1 MHTDGH
7 GGWRRQSSRTC
18 SAAAAPDPVRL
29 PQHPSLEEPPGP
41 STVRQAFPVIIG
53 QHCLE
58 LPMHRSEIV
67 PDRLS
72 ERIIGCAFR
81 VMNTLGSGFLEKVYE
96 NALAHELRKAG
107 LHVSQQHAI
116 VVRYDD
122 VIVGEYAADLLVE
135 GTVVVELKAVKALDR
150 VHIAQSINYL
160 KSTGRDVCLLLNF
173 GKPRLEVQ
181 RIVN

>member
-1 MHTDGH
+1 MPG
-7 GGWRRQSSRTC
+7 RSLNRAMV

-29 PQHPSLEEPPGP
+29 PQHPSPEEPPGP

-53 QHCLE
+53 QHRLE

-72 ERIIGCAFR
+72 VRITGCAFQ
-81 VMNTLGSGFLEKVYE
+81 VMNTLGSGFLEQVYQ

-107 LHVSQQHAI
+107 LQVSQQHSI

-122 VIVGEYAADLLVE
+122 VIVDEYAADLLVE
-135 GTVVVELKAVKALDR
+135 GTVVVELKVVDR

-160 KSTGRDVCLLLNF
+160 KATGLDVCLLLNV
-173 GKPRLEVQ
+173 GKPRLDMQ

>member
-1 MHTDGH
+1 
-7 GGWRRQSSRTC
+7 
-18 SAAAAPDPVRL
+18 
-29 PQHPSLEEPPGP
+29 
-41 STVRQAFPVIIG
+41 
-53 QHCLE
+53 
-58 LPMHRSEIV
+58 MHRSEIV

-107 LHVSQQHAI
+107 LQVSQQHAI

-135 GTVVVELKAVKALDR
+135 GADVVELKVVKAFDR

-160 KSTGRDVCLLLNF
+160 KATGLDVCL
-173 GKPRLEVQ
+173 
-181 RIVN
+181 

>member
-1 MHTDGH
+1 
-7 GGWRRQSSRTC
+7 
-18 SAAAAPDPVRL
+18 
-29 PQHPSLEEPPGP
+29 
-41 STVRQAFPVIIG
+41 
-53 QHCLE
+53 
-58 LPMHRSEIV
+58 MHRSEIV

-72 ERIIGCAFR
+72 ERIIGGAFR

-107 LHVSQQHAI
+107 LQVSQQHAI

-135 GTVVVELKAVKALDR
+135 GTVVVELKVVKAFDR

-160 KSTGRDVCLLLNF
+160 KATGLDVCLLLNF
-173 GKPRLEVQ
+173 WQATPR
-181 RIVN
+181 NSADC